1 VGIFLP
7 SERQRAQILGQLI
20 NGQKKTVMEIGE
32 DLAMSWQQRAK
43 TLSYL
48 QSLETKQILD
58 SERVEGGNG
67 VRKYFIR
74 DAKRFSELLDRL
86 LQ

>member
-7 SERQRAQILGQLI
+7 SERQQAQVLGQLV

-32 DLAMSWQQRAK
+32 ALSMSWQQRAK
-43 TLSYL
+43 TLTYL
-48 QSLETKQILD
+48 QSLEIKQILY

-67 VRKYFIR
+67 VRKYFIH